1 MPQFRL
7 ASKGTLQELQEVPLQ
22 DWLEAAATAEH
33 NDWFEGIGELDS
45 IQKVETLQALSRI
58 VLKASMNSSEVD
70 GNSRFFEFSRGLES
84 LLSNWKILPDLS
96 GPSTLVFQNERGVC
110 FEANLVLGDTVQ
122 FHPRLSE
129 DQRMAIRSG
138 FKLPKMQTNINK
150 SVDSIYAGLKM
161 GFLRDMDLLSTLIF
175 MWEKKSVK
183 AR

>member
-7 ASKGTLQELQEVPLQ
+7 ARKGAPQELQEVPLQ
-22 DWLEAAATAEH
+22 NWLEAAITAEQ

-45 IQKVETLQALSRI
+45 IQKVETLQAVSRV
-58 VLKASMNSSEVD
+58 VLKASLNSSGAIGD
-70 GNSRFFEFSRGLES
+70 GRFFEFARKLES
-84 LLSNWKILPDLS
+84 LLNNWKILPAMS

-122 FHPRLSE
+122 FQPRLSE
-129 DQRMAIRSG
+129 DQKMAVRSG
-138 FKLPKMQTNINK
+138 FKFPKMQANIAK